1 MPHQDRR
8 TPLGRKKAFEELAH
22 GCVIGYGNRGRAN
35 LHRTLVHWLAGML
48 REITGKRRPRVFVY
62 ELYLAILNAGPV

>member
-1 MPHQDRR
+1 
-8 TPLGRKKAFEELAH
+8 
-22 GCVIGYGNRGRAN
+22 VIGYGNRGRAN